1 MGGVQADHR
10 RCGIKKRLWLMHSVI
25 KNESD
30 DHESVTGQQNDGT
43 SLLTKN
49 EIARFERKSGESQYS
64 MPRLNA
70 KANQQ
75 SIGIKEFAALFAATV
90 TKRTKEYSWIAKN
103 GPESL
108 FSAFAQMLP
117 QVSKF
122 GIQFV

>member
-1 MGGVQADHR
+1 
-10 RCGIKKRLWLMHSVI
+10 MHSVI

-49 EIARFERKSGESQYS
+49 EIARFERKSGESHFIQHS